1 MKKKIT
7 ILACSA
13 IVLSAAAFMGYKAY
27 QNFVTPDFLT
37 ENIEALT
44 NNEADVTLKN
54 CFDSKSIVADKES
67 AEIYAICPD
76 GTTDYKIGK
85 CSERQGTKRFMAT
98 VAGKCITK

>member
-44 NNEADVTLKN
+44 NNEANVTLVN
-54 CFDSKSIVADKES
+54 CFKEESVNEDRTSADKIS
-67 AEIYAICPD
+67 ICPD